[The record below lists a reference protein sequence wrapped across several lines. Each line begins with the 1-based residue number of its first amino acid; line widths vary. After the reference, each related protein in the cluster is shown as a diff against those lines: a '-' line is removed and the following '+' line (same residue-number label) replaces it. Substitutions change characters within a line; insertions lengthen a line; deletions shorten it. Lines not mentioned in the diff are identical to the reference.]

1 MLLKF
6 SKLEDLRGL
15 KGSNRGIGYVWFG
28 GKGLTTNV
36 EINLDELEPSN
47 EYRGN
52 TFIYLSYFIQRD

>member
-1 MLLKF
+1 MLLK
-6 SKLEDLRGL
+6 SKFEDLRGL
-15 KGSNRGIGYVWFG
+15 KGFNRGLGSIWFG

-36 EINLDELEPSN
+36 EIDLDELEPSN